1 MSSDPTEHYAR
12 LDEFRQR
19 ARDALTPVRAELA
32 AWYDDFFRRRR
43 GPRSTT
49 HMVLTLVSSGD
60 SPHPRWEF
68 DWFPGM
74 HSRLLLFT
82 PVAPV
87 PEFVAPGDPA
97 VVGLPP
103 ADTFSLRQLAFQDV
117 AAEAWGEAG
126 GSAFPKQLL
135 ILYWEIEPPDAPP
148 RWVQVVR
155 EQIRRHVSGE
165 VPLGARWGLGPPE
178 PLGLPTVSTELIDAV
193 RNGEEHAITAWADA
207 VARSGATEAAEL
219 LRWVPRFHAMIAE
232 DVRAV
237 SPQFGFAVILNGSRR
252 GTAWWWI
259 GDCGS
264 EADNDDA
271 RTLGRLMAAWNET
284 HPAIEWLL
292 RRLNFP
298 HANVEPLGYA
308 TDRLLEPRAYNLSA
322 GEHLEPVPAD
332 ARVLKLDVP
341 GWEPIEGDIG

>member
-1 MSSDPTEHYAR
+1 MSSDPTEHYTR
-12 LDEFRQR
+12 LDEFRRR
-19 ARDALTPVRAELA
+19 AREALAPQRAELA
-32 AWYDDFFRRRR
+32 AWYADFFRRRR
-43 GPRSTT
+43 GPRATT
-49 HMVLTLVSSGD
+49 HLVMTLVSSGD
-60 SPHPRWEF
+60 TPHPRWEF

-155 EQIRRHVSGE
+155 DQIRRHTSGE
-165 VPLGARWGLGPPE
+165 VPLGARWGLGPPVS
-178 PLGLPTVSTELIDAV
+178 LGLPAVPTELIDAV
-193 RNGEEHAITAWADA
+193 RDGQENAITAWAEA
-207 VARSGATEAAEL
+207 VERGGATDAAEL
-219 LRWVPRFHAMIAE
+219 LRWVPRFHDMIAE
-232 DVRAV
+232 DVRLV
-237 SPQFGFAVILNGSRR
+237 SPQHGFAVILNSSRR

-259 GDCGS
+259 GDCCS

-271 RTLGRLMAAWNET
+271 RTLGRLMAAWNEA
-284 HPAIEWLL
+284 HPAVEWLL

-298 HANVEPLGYA
+298 HAQVEALRYA
-308 TDRLLEPRAYNLSA
+308 TDEIVGTRTYHLTA
-322 GEHLEPVPAD
+322 GEHLEPVPD
-332 ARVLKLDVP
+332 DVRVLKLGVP
-341 GWEPIEGDIG
+341 GWEEE